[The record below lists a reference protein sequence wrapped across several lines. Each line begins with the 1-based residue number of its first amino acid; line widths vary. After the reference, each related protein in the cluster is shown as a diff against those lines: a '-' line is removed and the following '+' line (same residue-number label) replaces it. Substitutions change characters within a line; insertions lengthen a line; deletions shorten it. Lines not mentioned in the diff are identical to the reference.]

1 MRAKLYKVWARML
14 PAVSII
20 NEVESAL
27 HNASDAKRVDVLRRV
42 TDLFVGDAPSIT
54 PDQTAL
60 FDSVI
65 GQLVRHVESR
75 ALTELSGRLAPIAN
89 APLDTVRF
97 LARHDDIEISG
108 PILASSES
116 LTDDDLIEIANT
128 KSHGH
133 LVKISSRSHL
143 KERVTDV
150 LVDRGDSEVAN
161 RLAANSGARF
171 SQIGMAKLVMR
182 ADSDDRL
189 TETIAGRADIPP
201 RLFRQLLAQAT
212 DVVRN
217 KLLTSTAPDRQDE
230 IKRILADISTQAAPN
245 PVAAQQRAQAQRLM
259 SQFSQDSELLTRK
272 TLEFANAARIAEVIA
287 GLSLLS
293 GISFEQIGSLF
304 DASNGFGLMVLCKTM
319 AWDWQ
324 TACQIIL
331 VSCADDEQLEEL
343 SDQYKALPVA
353 SAQRLFRF
361 WQGRQKVLKHFQKAP

>member
-1 MRAKLYKVWARML
+1 MPA
-14 PAVSII
+14 AVSII

-42 TDLFVGDAPSIT
+42 TDLFVSDAPSIT

-108 PILASSES
+108 PILAGSES

-128 KSHGH
+128 KSQGH
-133 LVKISSRSHL
+133 LAKISSRSHL
-143 KERVTDV
+143 QEKVTDV

-171 SQIGMAKLVMR
+171 SQTGMAKLVMR

-189 TETIAGRADIPP
+189 TESIAGRADIPP
-201 RLFRQLLAQAT
+201 RLYRQLLAQAT
-212 DVVRN
+212 EVVRN
-217 KLLTSTAPDRQDE
+217 KLLASAAPERQDA
-230 IKRILADISTQAAPN
+230 IKKILADISAEAAPK
-245 PVAAQQRAQAQRLM
+245 PVTVQQQAQAQLLM
-259 SQFSQDSELLTRK
+259 SGYRQDSDLLTKK
-272 TLEFANAARIAEVIA
+272 TLAFANAGRLAEVIA
-287 GLSLLS
+287 GLSLLN
-293 GISFEQIGSLF
+293 GISFDQIASLF
-304 DASNGFGLMVLCKTM
+304 NAGNGFGLMVLCKTM

-331 VSCADDEQLEEL
+331 MSCADDKHLEEL

-361 WQGRQKVLKHFQKAP
+361 WKGRQKVLQHFQMVP

>member
-1 MRAKLYKVWARML
+1 MP

-60 FDSVI
+60 FDRVI

-75 ALTELSGRLAPIAN
+75 ALTELSGRLAPIVN

-108 PILASSES
+108 PILSGSES

-128 KSHGH
+128 KGNGH
-133 LVKISSRSHL
+133 LAKISGRSKL
-143 KERVTDV
+143 GEKLTDV

-161 RLAANSGARF
+161 RLAANSGASF

-189 TETIAGRADIPP
+189 TESIAGRADIPP
-201 RLFRQLLAQAT
+201 RLYRQLLAQAT
-212 DVVRN
+212 EVVRD
-217 KLLTSTAPDRQDE
+217 KLLKSAAPDRQDA
-230 IKRILADISTQAAPN
+230 IKRILADISTQAAPK
-245 PVAAQQRAQAQRLM
+245 PVTAQQAAQAQRLM
-259 SQFSQDSELLTRK
+259 SQYSQDSELLTRK
-272 TLEFANAARIAEVIA
+272 TLEYSNSARIAEVIA

-293 GISFEQIGSLF
+293 GISFEQITCLF

-324 TACQIIL
+324 AACQIIL
-331 VSCADDEQLEEL
+331 VRCADDEQLEEL
-343 SDQYKALPVA
+343 SDQYRVLPVA

-361 WQGRQKVLKHFQKAP
+361 WQGRQRVLKHFQKVS